1 MKRAKSKPKQLT
13 NLASLDRTPIGRCQ
27 TSATADG
34 NSERR
39 TGAAAIAS
47 VPPNRRSVKAKPPA
61 AVAHLASFFAR
72 ASKNSLYYHT
82 DGFLPG
88 VTSFDNADCGNSRIV
103 MYLDS
108 ENWLKAA
115 MEYENDNIQRLGSVV
130 TNNEYS
136 DWSSVDVDAKIKS
149 VWFRLSRRGND
160 FCIENSTDG
169 VEFKQ
174 MRICHMFNVKDKI
187 QFGIYACSAENSS
200 FKATFTDMEITEC
213 KWIAH
218 DGQQP
223 DEE

>member
-88 VTSFDNADCGNSRIV
+88 VTSFDNADKGKKN
-103 MYLDS
+103 
-108 ENWLKAA
+108 
-115 MEYENDNIQRLGSVV
+115 
-130 TNNEYS
+130 
-136 DWSSVDVDAKIKS
+136 
-149 VWFRLSRRGND
+149 F
-160 FCIENSTDG
+160 F
-169 VEFKQ
+169 
-174 MRICHMFNVKDKI
+174 
-187 QFGIYACSAENSS
+187 
-200 FKATFTDMEITEC
+200 
-213 KWIAH
+213 
-218 DGQQP
+218 
-223 DEE
+223 

>member
-47 VPPNRRSVKAKPPA
+47 VPPNSRSVKAKPPA

-88 VTSFDNADCGNSRIV
+88 VTSFDNAEQHSISG
-103 MYLDS
+103 YLNLPSKYDKS
-108 ENWLKAA
+108 FSALSMAFPHEGF
-115 MEYENDNIQRLGSVV
+115 EDNFIFSI
-130 TNNEYS
+130 
-136 DWSSVDVDAKIKS
+136 SSSI
-149 VWFRLSRRGND
+149 
-160 FCIENSTDG
+160 
-169 VEFKQ
+169 
-174 MRICHMFNVKDKI
+174 
-187 QFGIYACSAENSS
+187 
-200 FKATFTDMEITEC
+200 
-213 KWIAH
+213 
-218 DGQQP
+218 
-223 DEE
+223 

>member
-47 VPPNRRSVKAKPPA
+47 VPPNSRSVKAKPPA

-88 VTSFDNADCGNSRIV
+88 VTSFDNAEREQFGYRFVVDFCQKMR
-103 MYLDS
+103 Y
-108 ENWLKAA
+108 
-115 MEYENDNIQRLGSVV
+115 DNKKGRATEKTIWQE
-130 TNNEYS
+130 TNNKE
-136 DWSSVDVDAKIKS
+136 D
-149 VWFRLSRRGND
+149 RQNEEG
-160 FCIENSTDG
+160 
-169 VEFKQ
+169 
-174 MRICHMFNVKDKI
+174 
-187 QFGIYACSAENSS
+187 
-200 FKATFTDMEITEC
+200 EI
-213 KWIAH
+213 
-218 DGQQP
+218 
-223 DEE
+223 

>member
-47 VPPNRRSVKAKPPA
+47 VPPNSRSVKAKPPA

-88 VTSFDNADCGNSRIV
+88 VTSFDNAESATRFHN
-103 MYLDS
+103 
-108 ENWLKAA
+108 
-115 MEYENDNIQRLGSVV
+115 
-130 TNNEYS
+130 
-136 DWSSVDVDAKIKS
+136 
-149 VWFRLSRRGND
+149 FR
-160 FCIENSTDG
+160 FCIATKPGFASVKSFAGCIACAARAGCTMRFTINVAGRQWRKSGSYRITGGSCCMTAGNLISHTTRRNMPCAVRTFCGSWST
-169 VEFKQ
+169 Q
-174 MRICHMFNVKDKI
+174 MR
-187 QFGIYACSAENSS
+187 
-200 FKATFTDMEITEC
+200 
-213 KWIAH
+213 
-218 DGQQP
+218 
-223 DEE
+223 